1 MAYIKKE
8 ETQLLKRLKIP
19 ELSNKIPD
27 TRKSFG
33 FFLEM
38 EDYLDFIQHKPLI
51 LELRKMRSKDIWWL
65 IQGHKADEWYSTAQ
79 GADFLTPISCC

>member
-1 MAYIKKE
+1 MYDAIHWNQFQKSKVYTKPSLAYIKKE

-38 EDYLDFIQHKPLI
+38 EDYLDFI
-51 LELRKMRSKDIWWL
+51 
-65 IQGHKADEWYSTAQ
+65 
-79 GADFLTPISCC
+79 